1 MKKFA
6 IYDVESAE
14 AGLPYE
20 CVGTVYYDF
29 HDVTEE
35 LCGDWVISAGAP
47 ITQDG
52 LEDEGI
58 DVSLEDLMQRAIPG
72 TFEEANEQDR
82 EWLLDCCEA
91 WGLIPH
97 REEED
102 EE

>member
-20 CVGTVYYDF
+20 CVGIVFYDF
-29 HDVTEE
+29 RDVTEE
-35 LCGDWVISAGAP
+35 LCDDWIISAGAP
-47 ITQDG
+47 ITQVG

-58 DVSLEDLMQRAIPG
+58 EVSLKDLMQRAIPG
-72 TFEEANEQDR
+72 TFEEADERDR
-82 EWLLDCCEA
+82 EWLLDLCEA